1 MKPRNI
7 ALHGPRVTIRPLR
20 RPDLDTMSSW
30 PRFDDPLDRLF
41 DWPRRSPRENDA
53 WFTHLMRDRARVYYA
68 IENESHELIGRI
80 SLREI
85 RGRRSARLGIGLGPQ
100 FVGRGYGSEAL
111 RVFLGYYFAE
121 LGFARMVL
129 DVAAVNERAI
139 RCYERCGFRYIG
151 VHYQEIAPGHNL
163 AFLDEERYRSL
174 RRYFVRHGSRAQMLH
189 YDMVL
194 NKEDWQGEGITTRL
208 PRAVRTVASLLST
221 RRQSL

>member
-1 MKPRNI
+1 MKPREI

-20 RPDLDTMSSW
+20 RPDLDTMSTW
-30 PRFDDPLDRLF
+30 PTFDNPLERLF
-41 DWPRRSPRENDA
+41 DWPRRSPRENDI
-53 WFTHLMRDRARVYYA
+53 WFTRLMRDRGRVYYA
-68 IENESHELIGRI
+68 IEDESHELIGRI

-100 FVGRGYGSEAL
+100 FVGRGYGSETL
-111 RVFLGYYFAE
+111 RVFLRYYFAD

-139 RCYERCGFRYIG
+139 RCYERCGFKYIG
-151 VHYQEIAPGHNL
+151 VHYQDVAPGHDL
-163 AFLDEERYRSL
+163 TFLEDERYRSL

-194 NKEDWQGEGITTRL
+194 DRDDWLNARQVERR
-208 PRAVRTVASLLST
+208 PRTV
-221 RRQSL
+221 RQSVSILR